1 MMNPAACLYK
11 FKNMNL
17 PAVISAARIAFMPRS
32 IGFRQ
37 FVLKH
42 YNVIS
47 IVATNVVGC
56 IAFQGIAQKTTLMD
70 NTIAK
75 MQFRCFLVSA
85 SHSHASKT
93 FICDTKIQFLCNLE
107 AEIWTF

>member
-1 MMNPAACLYK
+1 MMNPADWLYK

-17 PAVISAARIAFMPRS
+17 PAVISAARITYMPRS
-32 IGFRQ
+32 IGFRYI

-47 IVATNVVGC
+47 IVAANVVGC
-56 IAFQGIAQKTTLMD
+56 IAFQGIAEKNTLMD

-75 MQFRCFLVSA
+75 MQFRCFLVRE
-85 SHSHASKT
+85 SHSQTSKT
-93 FICDTKIQFLCNLE
+93 YILTLKSSFYVT
-107 AEIWTF
+107 